1 MPQFNYRAGRAVA
14 AATLLGAFL
23 STAPLQAG
31 QAQQAAPQPQAAMPA
46 PSATAAAKHK
56 ADRSEQRIKALHDN
70 LRITADQEALWGT
83 VAQAMRDNMQAMR
96 ATGTDRAT
104 RLKTMNAVEDLQSYQ
119 AVANQHA
126 EGLKRLVPAFQ
137 SLYAS
142 MTPAQQKHAD
152 QVFGARQH
160 HARG

>member
-1 MPQFNYRAGRAVA
+1 MPQFIERAGRTIA

-31 QAQQAAPQPQAAMPA
+31 QAQQAAPPPQAAMPA
-46 PSATAAAKHK
+46 PSATAAAKPT

-70 LRITADQEALWGT
+70 LRITADQEALWGN
-83 VAQAMRDNMQAMR
+83 VAQAMRDNMKTMR
-96 ATGTDRAT
+96 ASATDRAT
-104 RLKTMNAVEDLQSYQ
+104 RLKTMTAVEDLQSYQ
-119 AVANQHA
+119 IVANQHA
-126 EGLKRLVPAFQ
+126 DGLKRLVPAFQ

-142 MTPAQQKHAD
+142 MSPAQQKHAD

-160 HARG
+160 HAHG